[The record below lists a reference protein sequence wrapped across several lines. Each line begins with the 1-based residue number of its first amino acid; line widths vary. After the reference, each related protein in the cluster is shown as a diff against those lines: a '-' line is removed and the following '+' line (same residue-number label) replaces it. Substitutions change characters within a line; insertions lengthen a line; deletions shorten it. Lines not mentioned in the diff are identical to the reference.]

1 MQRRNRDNRQ
11 DKSFLETFRLILI
24 PVELGFPPNGS
35 SLLEPFDRAVFS
47 IFANRF
53 VVTTN
58 QATLELIEACDLLG
72 F

>member
-11 DKSFLETFRLILI
+11 DKSFLETFRLI
-24 PVELGFPPNGS
+24 VELGFPPNGS